1 MIMNQYGI
9 KFETKDGEIWEEV
22 VYADDLK
29 SAKKELKE
37 IYNIKRFL

>member
-1 MIMNQYGI
+1 MNPYEI

-22 VYADDLK
+22 VFADDLK